1 MVCFEILG
9 NIYWCSAVDEYVLG
23 EKYISIAPNKCVLQF
38 SVYFAL
44 KAPFVSSAKRGGDPC
59 ARLPSRT
66 IILLRALQPDLHLLS
81 LPISPPSPFQYPAA
95 PLSPPLMASRGRECA
110 RSGHHQLLC
119 HPHPHHQL
127 LRLRNQVVTIS
138 WSVRWSS
145 SGLLTLY
152 N

>member
-9 NIYWCSAVDEYVLG
+9 NIYWCSTVDEYVLG

-59 ARLPSRT
+59 ARLPSCT

-95 PLSPPLMASRGRECA
+95 PLSPPLMASRERESAQEADTTNYCA
-110 RSGHHQLLC
+110 IPTPPPAVAPPKPGGDDF
-119 HPHPHHQL
+119 
-127 LRLRNQVVTIS
+127 VVCAMEFQ
-138 WSVRWSS
+138 WSFDP
-145 SGLLTLY
+145 L
-152 N
+152 